1 MKAIL
6 YMDEGSKVVADMLLT
21 PPRQERETQREYEDR
36 ITKVLNKSQPRS
48 VHKIIK
54 IKLLRN

>member
-21 PPRQERETQREYEDR
+21 PPH
-36 ITKVLNKSQPRS
+36 V
-48 VHKIIK
+48 
-54 IKLLRN
+54 RNVRHNESMKTE